1 MQDTGDGAPIRATVK
16 WFNTA
21 KGFGFVTPADGSPE
35 AFLHL
40 SALRQAGF
48 DAIGEGAGLTV
59 ELSQSPKGRQV
70 ARVVEV
76 DAGSATPARGDG
88 GGFGDR
94 GGFRDR
100 GNNFGDRDNRR
111 FDRDRERGDA
121 EESVFS
127 KKVRAGKRRT
137 YFLDVRKTKGEDFFI
152 TITESTKREDGFGY
166 RRHKIFLYKEDFN
179 RFVASLNEVVDH
191 VKNDLMPDFDYE
203 EFDRRQAEWE
213 SQNREEEEEEDRQ
226 DDSKNVKND
235 AEDDVNW

>member
-1 MQDTGDGAPIRATVK
+1 MEYGYFKKRDGNFRDR
-16 WFNTA
+16 N
-21 KGFGFVTPADGSPE
+21 D
-35 AFLHL
+35 
-40 SALRQAGF
+40 RN
-48 DAIGEGAGLTV
+48 D
-59 ELSQSPKGRQV
+59 
-70 ARVVEV
+70 
-76 DAGSATPARGDG
+76 RGDRNDRDRGSNTG
-88 GGFGDR
+88 GGYGDR

-100 GNNFGDRDNRR
+100 SNNSGGGGFQRGGSGGGFRDRGNNYGDRDNRR
-111 FDRDRERGDA
+111 SDRDRDRGDA

-137 YFLDVRKTKGEDFFI
+137 YFLDVRKTKGEDYFI

-213 SQNREEEEEEDRQ
+213 SQNREEEEDDDRQ

>member
-1 MQDTGDGAPIRATVK
+1 MEYGYFKKRDGNFRDR
-16 WFNTA
+16 N
-21 KGFGFVTPADGSPE
+21 D
-35 AFLHL
+35 
-40 SALRQAGF
+40 RN
-48 DAIGEGAGLTV
+48 D
-59 ELSQSPKGRQV
+59 
-70 ARVVEV
+70 
-76 DAGSATPARGDG
+76 RGDRNDRNDRDRGSNTG
-88 GGFGDR
+88 GGYGDR

-100 GNNFGDRDNRR
+100 GNNSGGGYGGGFQRGGGGGGFRDRGNNNNYGDRDNRR
-111 FDRDRERGDA
+111 FDRDRDRGDA

-137 YFLDVRKTKGEDFFI
+137 YFFDVRKTKGEDYFI

-213 SQNREEEEEEDRQ
+213 SQNRDEEEEDDRQ
-226 DDSKNVKND
+226 DDQKNIKND